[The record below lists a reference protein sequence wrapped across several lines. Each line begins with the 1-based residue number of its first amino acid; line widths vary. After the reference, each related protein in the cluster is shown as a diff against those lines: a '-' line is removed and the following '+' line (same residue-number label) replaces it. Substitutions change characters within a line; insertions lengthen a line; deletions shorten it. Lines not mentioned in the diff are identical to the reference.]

1 MYPAPAVKAKATF
14 GQTQIEMRGSDE
26 GTKVLLLGSHRR
38 RPNRTRS
45 IKQKDRPKVVE
56 NLSEFKRAE
65 TKFPSDDVRRRRR
78 RSERKRRV
86 WKLLPDGKI
95 FRGDSEPSESQ
106 HVSARFSHSSGLC
119 PCDLID
125 GQSFPPSPLAP
136 TLPRVLR
143 RAKINSYLHAK
154 KVAGRGI
161 PHWPESPYQVREFCM
176 SYVPGAPI
184 ASPGDSHGSGEPFPG
199 RERQPR
205 HRKSENPDNS
215 GS

>member
-1 MYPAPAVKAKATF
+1 MYPAPAVKAKTTF

-78 RSERKRRV
+78 RNERKRRV

-125 GQSFPPSPLAP
+125 GQSFP
-136 TLPRVLR
+136 LR
-143 RAKINSYLHAK
+143 L
-154 KVAGRGI
+154 
-161 PHWPESPYQVREFCM
+161 
-176 SYVPGAPI
+176 
-184 ASPGDSHGSGEPFPG
+184 
-199 RERQPR
+199 
-205 HRKSENPDNS
+205 
-215 GS
+215 

>member
-1 MYPAPAVKAKATF
+1 
-14 GQTQIEMRGSDE
+14 MRGSDE

-125 GQSFPPSPLAP
+125 GQSFP
-136 TLPRVLR
+136 LR
-143 RAKINSYLHAK
+143 RQLRFVGGPACSNR
-154 KVAGRGI
+154 VALELIAGKCCRIFKRRIDARCHGRGPYGRPCSQNNQK
-161 PHWPESPYQVREFCM
+161 PHTKSGMWLRSRRNRI
-176 SYVPGAPI
+176 API
-184 ASPGDSHGSGEPFPG
+184 SFWGPALALPHGPSRISG
-199 RERQPR
+199 RQ
-205 HRKSENPDNS
+205 KSLLS
-215 GS
+215 